1 MNRRVDGTTQSSGGQ
16 IMSIHAVSDSA
27 PTGDDRV
34 YGEPYETSDGTTIVT
49 VTGFRRAWLRP
60 GDAQPIPKPI
70 GVFVVRDGEV
80 RWVAAVD
87 ETRIALMGELIGLVA
102 ATIGTLAVLRRPP
115 WPDLSGR

>member
-1 MNRRVDGTTQSSGGQ
+1 
-16 IMSIHAVSDSA
+16 MSIHAVTASA

-34 YGEPYETSDGTTIVT
+34 YGAPYETSDGTTIVT
-49 VTGFRRAWLRP
+49 VTGFHRAWFRR
-60 GDAQPIPKPI
+60 GAVQPVPKPI

-102 ATIGTLAVLRRPP
+102 ATIATLAVLRRPP
-115 WPDLSGR
+115 WPDLSIR